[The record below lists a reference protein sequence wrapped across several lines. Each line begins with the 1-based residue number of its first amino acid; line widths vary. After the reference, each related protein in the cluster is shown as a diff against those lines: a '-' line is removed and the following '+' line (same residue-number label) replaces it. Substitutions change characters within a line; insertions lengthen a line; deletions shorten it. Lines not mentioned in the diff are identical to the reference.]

1 MAVIEEHAD
10 KEDEKPVFFVVA
22 SEPKKEEEDEDTPV
36 QMSWPLV
43 SSLT

>member
-1 MAVIEEHAD
+1 MAIIEENID
-10 KEDEKPVFFVVA
+10 KEDEKAVFFVIA
-22 SEPKKEEEDEDTPV
+22 NDPKKEEEDTPD

>member
-22 SEPKKEEEDEDTPV
+22 SEPIEEEEEDMPV

>member
-1 MAVIEEHAD
+1 MAIIEENVD
-10 KEDEKPVFFVVA
+10 KEDEKAVFFVIA
-22 SEPKKEEEDEDTPV
+22 NDPKKEEEEDTPV